1 MERKKY
7 LSIILLLCPLL
18 LLGNTY
24 SDRIYR
30 AYAKGDMTLWKT
42 TMDEMQAAKNPD
54 NRFSLELLN
63 YQYGYIGWLL
73 SIGEKDQAKQHLKQ
87 SQTIIKRL
95 EEASFN
101 LSMVYAYKAAFVGF
115 EIGIHPY
122 KAPFIGP
129 DSYDYVEKSLA
140 YNPDNYFAHLQKAN
154 IQYHTPALFGGSKQ
168 EALKHLLKALTLYEQ
183 TPQEKKDWN
192 RLNMLGSLIV
202 FYTEQ
207 KDYSNA
213 KRYCEKALTLE
224 PDFAWVKNEL
234 YPQTLEKIKK

>member
-1 MERKKY
+1 MEGKKY

-24 SDRIYR
+24 SERIYR

-42 TMDEMQAAKNPD
+42 TMDEMHAAKNFD

-129 DSYDYVEKSLA
+129 DSYDYMEKSLA